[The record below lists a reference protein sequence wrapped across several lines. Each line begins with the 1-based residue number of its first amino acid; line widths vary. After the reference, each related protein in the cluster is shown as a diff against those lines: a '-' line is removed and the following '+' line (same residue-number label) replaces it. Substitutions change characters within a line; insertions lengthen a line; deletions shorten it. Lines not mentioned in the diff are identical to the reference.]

1 MKLVIKNNKKLIKW
15 IYFIPIVTIVITTVA
30 IAFIYITKEKQVYKQ
45 DIKLYQSKILKI
57 KELEAKDRV
66 DKLVKQIEIN
76 KNIIF
81 DSSKVNVKHMVDFAY
96 KIIQKIYMQNRYL
109 SRDEI
114 VKKIKDR
121 LRDIRFFDNL
131 TGYFYMYYLDGTC
144 LLLPPNPLLE
154 GKNLLGVKDAK
165 GTFIIKKAIEEL
177 KKRDKVFDSWYW
189 YRPGSKVMEK
199 KIGYFRSFRPLGIYI
214 GSAFYVSDALKK
226 VKKIALKIIRNYKY
240 DENGYIFV
248 YDYNGVTLSHI
259 RKDLIGKNRINLV
272 VNNRHIVKEMIRG
285 VQINPDGFFINYVST
300 YNPSKN
306 KTSRKISYIKS
317 IKDFR
322 WIVGTGFYK
331 YTIKDIVNSQYS
343 YLQDELKRTIKNI
356 IAISLVMILILSILM
371 ILISKRVK
379 NIIIKYERDIL
390 KQYKEIIE
398 QRKVFKLL
406 FEKSKDAIL
415 LTNKRKI
422 IDANEAALKLLGFES
437 EKEFL
442 RYNILDLSPKYQPD
456 GKTSREK
463 NEEIMRTTT
472 KTGAYRG
479 EWLAKKKDGQTV
491 WLEVVITAIHLENE
505 VILHTVARDISKRK
519 KTEKQLIENEAK
531 LAYRARHDI
540 LTGLPNRYM
549 FSEIITMEIL
559 RAKRDNSKI
568 AVFFMDLDGFKD
580 INDYYGHDIGD
591 EVLKKVAKRVKEE
604 LRESDYL
611 FRFGGDEFV
620 LLVPSLKNESDVANI
635 AQKIHNVFLTPFN
648 IRDHFIKI
656 GLSIGISIYP
666 DDGINS
672 DELIR
677 NADISMYKA
686 KEKGKNRYVFYED
699 DMYQNI
705 LKQHELEEKI
715 RKGIINDEFVLY
727 YQPQIDAVNHKIVGL
742 EALVRWEKGGKIVSP
757 AEFLPVAEQ
766 CNLIN
771 EIGEVVIDKA
781 FKFVKKIKD
790 LNLKVDRVAIN
801 LADKQLKNPNLMEI
815 IESYLKMNGC
825 DAKQIEME
833 ITEGFV
839 MDDVKKS
846 SNLLKRLRDIG
857 FSVSI
862 DDFGTGYSSLAYLKK
877 LPFDVI
883 KIDQSFI
890 KDIPGLKEDEAIVN
904 TIIELAKGLNLKIVA
919 EGVETN
925 LQKEFILQRGYSI
938 IQGYLYSKPLPEDKI
953 VTFIKNF

>member
-1 MKLVIKNNKKLIKW
+1 MKLDIKNNKKLIKW
-15 IYFIPIVTIVITTVA
+15 IYFIPIVAIVLTTLS
-30 IAFIYITKEKQVYKQ
+30 IAFIFIYKEKQVYARDLQILKT
-45 DIKLYQSKILKI
+45 KILKI
-57 KELEAKDRV
+57 KELEAKDRI
-66 DKLVKQIEIN
+66 DKLVEQIEIN

-81 DSSKVNVKHMVDFAY
+81 DSSKENVKHMVDFAY

-144 LLLPPNPLLE
+144 LLLPPNPSLE
-154 GKNLLGVKDAK
+154 GKNLLSVKDAK
-165 GTFIIKKAIEEL
+165 GTFIIKKAIKEL
-177 KKRDKVFDSWYW
+177 KKSDKVFDSWYW

-199 KIGYFRSFRPLGIYI
+199 KIGYFRSFRPLGVYI
-214 GSAFYVSDALKK
+214 GSAFYVNDALKK
-226 VKKIALKIIRNYKY
+226 AKKIALKIIRNYKY
-240 DENGYIFV
+240 DENGYIFA
-248 YDYNGVTLSHI
+248 YDYNGVTLNHI

-285 VQINPDGFFINYVST
+285 AQINPDGFFINYISV

-317 IKDFR
+317 IKDFK

-463 NEEIMRTTT
+463 NEEIMSIIT

-519 KTEKQLIENEAK
+519 KTEKQLRENEAK

-591 EVLKKVAKRVKEE
+591 EVLKRVAKRVKEE

-620 LLVPSLKNESDVANI
+620 LLIPSLKNESDVANI

-648 IRDHFIKI
+648 IRDHFIKL

-781 FKFVKKIKD
+781 FKFAKKIKD
-790 LNLKVDRVAIN
+790 LNFKVDRVAIN

-890 KDIPGLKEDEAIVN
+890 RDIPGFNEDEAIVN

-925 LQKEFILQRGYSI
+925 PQKEFILQRGCSI